1 MNLRSRKLL
10 IVAALAVA
18 VTAVIAQRERRDVP
32 ITAPLASN
40 RPRLVDVGADKCVP
54 CKMMV
59 PVLADLRRD
68 YAGALD
74 VVFIDV
80 WKNPDAGAPY
90 NVDIIPT
97 QIFFDATG
105 REIYRHVGFFGKDDI
120 LAAWKQLGVEL
131 RPTVVL
137 PTL

>member
-1 MNLRSRKLL
+1 MNIRLRKLL

-18 VTAVIAQRERRDVP
+18 VTAAIAQRERREAP
-32 ITAPLASN
+32 IAQPTASN

-68 YAGALD
+68 YAGSLD

-97 QIFFDATG
+97 QIFFDTAG
-105 REIYRHVGFFGKDDI
+105 REIYRHVGFFAKADI
-120 LAAWKQLGVEL
+120 LAAWKQLGIDL
-131 RPTVVL
+131 KPTIVSS
-137 PTL
+137 TH

>member
-1 MNLRSRKLL
+1 MNIRSRKLL

-32 ITAPLASN
+32 IAAPLASN
-40 RPRLVDVGADKCVP
+40 RPRLVDVGAESCVP

-80 WKNPDAGAPY
+80 WKNPDAGTPY

-105 REIYRHVGFFGKDDI
+105 REIYRHVGFFAKDDI

-131 RPTVVL
+131 KPTVVV